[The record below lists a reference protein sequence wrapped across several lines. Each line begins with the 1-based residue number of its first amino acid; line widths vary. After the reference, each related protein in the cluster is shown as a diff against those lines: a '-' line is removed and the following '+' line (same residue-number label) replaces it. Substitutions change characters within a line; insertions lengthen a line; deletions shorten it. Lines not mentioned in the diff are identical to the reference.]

1 MYPERAEAGVTH
13 PTVAVYEARAADWAA
28 ERSAGH
34 PERAEA
40 LAARAGE
47 GPVVDL
53 GCGPGWHLP
62 HLGPGSIGLDA
73 ARSMLDIAPSD
84 HPRVQARLDHLPF
97 RRGGLVGAW
106 ASKSYVH
113 LARTAVPLALADL
126 HRALTP
132 DAPADLTVFGG
143 DTEHET
149 FADDT
154 FPGRW
159 FSGWPEAMLR
169 DVLVGAGF
177 AVEDLTVVPAADL
190 VPQLLCRLCR
200 ERTLPDTVGPGM
212 RLLVCGLNPSVYSA
226 DAGIGFARPGNRYW
240 PAALAAGLVTVDRDT
255 RHALV
260 HHGIGMTDLVKRAT
274 PRADA
279 LSADEYRDGVGRVD
293 RLVEWLQPGAVVM
306 VGLAGWRAAVDRQ
319 AVAGVQ
325 PEPFGG
331 RPVYVMP
338 STSGLN
344 AGSRLDDLTD
354 HLRSAAALAD
364 TA

>member
-1 MYPERAEAGVTH
+1 MSD
-13 PTVAVYEARAADWAA
+13 PTVAVYEERAADWAA
-28 ERSAGH
+28 QRSARR

-40 LAARAGE
+40 LAARAGD

-53 GCGPGWHLP
+53 GCGPGWHLA
-62 HLGPGSIGLDA
+62 HLGAAAIGLDA
-73 ARSMLDIAPSD
+73 ARAMLDLSPSD
-84 HPRVQARLDHLPF
+84 HPRAQARLDDLPF
-97 RRGGLVGAW
+97 RRGGLGGAW

-113 LARTAVPLALADL
+113 LPRTAVPLALADL
-126 HRALTP
+126 HRAL
-132 DAPADLTVFGG
+132 APNAPVDLTVFGG
-143 DTEHET
+143 DTEHES
-149 FADDT
+149 FANDE
-154 FPGRW
+154 FPGRR
-159 FSGWPEAMLR
+159 FSGWPEPMLR

-177 AVEDLTVVPAADL
+177 AIEDLEVQTAADQ
-190 VPQLLCRLCR
+190 VPQLLCTLRR
-200 ERTLPDTVGPGM
+200 ERTLPDTVGWGM
-212 RLLVCGLNPSVYSA
+212 RLLVCGLNPSVLSA
-226 DAGIGFARPGNRYW
+226 DVGIGFARPGNRYW
-240 PAALAAGLVTVDRDT
+240 PAALAAGLVSRDRDT

-279 LSADEYRDGVGRVD
+279 LTTDEYRNGVGRVG

-306 VGLAGWRAAVDRQ
+306 VGLAGWRAAVDRK

-354 HLRSAAALAD
+354 HLRTAATRAD
-364 TA
+364 ST